1 MPSLGT
7 KLKLY
12 FRVYPKC
19 GLTYWRSISRRD
31 SLNWYVICFIAV
43 WCISITYSSL
53 LHLLLKGR
61 VETPQ
66 GRLIVFPNS
75 HVHKVTDMINN
86 LPEAEDASINKQRI
100 ILVNSNKRIISTREV
115 ASQKE
120 GPMSHEDALK
130 LGLN

>member
-1 MPSLGT
+1 M
-7 KLKLY
+7 
-12 FRVYPKC
+12 
-19 GLTYWRSISRRD
+19 
-31 SLNWYVICFIAV
+31 
-43 WCISITYSSL
+43 
-53 LHLLLKGR
+53 
-61 VETPQ
+61 ETPQ